1 MLHTIRPDTAGKLS
15 QRIEAFG
22 ELFASSN
29 MRCSRLR
36 THSADGLEPDVVAE
50 AHLDPDSI
58 FAGIERFAQDREERI
73 ARQWELLG
81 ALD

>member
-1 MLHTIRPDTAGKLS
+1 MLPTIRPDAACKII
-15 QRIEAFG
+15 QRIEGLA

-58 FAGIERFAQDREERI
+58 FAGIQCFAKDRDERLTCQR
-73 ARQWELLG
+73 ELLG